1 MNELGRVAASRVRAW
16 SRPGRQGQDRG
27 LGWVSLGGPGLACL
41 SAWRLLGSSRLQR
54 DNDDAGAIRRIRLVD
69 PSMGFGRTFDFVAG
83 ARFQVTRSPRFQS
96 QLRPSSAFFFFF
108 PFFSPSPSVA
118 EAERPRDSE
127 SERESF
133 IQTKLPNPPGD
144 CDCARMSA
152 VLPSLKCRAAR
163 QPHAPSPSSES
174 TKRRL
179 PACLRSGLAT

>member
-108 PFFSPSPSVA
+108 PFSLLRPVSQRQRGREIVRVR
-118 EAERPRDSE
+118 ERVSSRQNSRTRPAIAIAPE
-127 SERESF
+127 CL
-133 IQTKLPNPPGD
+133 Q
-144 CDCARMSA
+144 C
-152 VLPSLKCRAAR
+152 CR
-163 QPHAPSPSSES
+163 P
-174 TKRRL
+174 
-179 PACLRSGLAT
+179 